1 MKTIYI
7 RGGSPKNKSVQIMTH
22 HLTQLG
28 HEIVRSKDDA
38 HDVVLGWGTSRQGVE
53 GPMLNADVNLYN
65 KFQAIN
71 VFKRNNIPAPLVF
84 TPGIAELEPNQ
95 PFPWLARKY
104 QHKQGRDIKPAYNLR
119 EVREMSRRYQPDF
132 WSVFVPTK
140 TEYRVWSFKN
150 KALAIYEKVWK
161 GEGEYDGIQRNHR
174 FGFKF
179 EKRDDL
185 RESDISEWGNQAVAA
200 LEMDFGA
207 TDIIEGKDGEYYVL
221 EVNSMPSIDDNKKS
235 SGIRLAAAVS
245 KWAERQ

>member
-7 RGGSPKNKSVQIMTH
+7 RGGSAKNTAVRILTQ
-22 HLTQLG
+22 HLEQLG
-28 HEIVRSKDDA
+28 HKIVRSKDEPF
-38 HDVVLGWGTSRQGVE
+38 DVVLGWGTSRQGVQ

-71 VFKRNNIPAPLVF
+71 IFKRAGIPAPVVALNPREL
-84 TPGIAELEPNQ
+84 TP
-95 PFPWLARKY
+95 PFPWLARKF
-104 QHKQGRDIKPAYNLR
+104 QHKCGRDIIPVQSIGQANR
-119 EVREMSRRYQPDF
+119 IQIQAGINFFSQ
-132 WSVFVPTK
+132 FVPTK

-150 KALAIYEKVWK
+150 KVLAVYEKVWK

-179 EKRDDL
+179 ERREDL
-185 RESDISEWGNQAVAA
+185 RDSDIGTWGSQAVAA

-207 TDIIEGKDGEYYVL
+207 TDIIEGRDGEYYVL
-221 EVNSMPSIDDNKKS
+221 EVNSMPSIDDAKKS
-235 SGIRLAAAVS
+235 SGIRLANAVS

>member
-1 MKTIYI
+1 MRKIYI
-7 RGGSPKNKSVQIMTH
+7 RGGSSKNKSVQILTH

-28 HEIVRSKDDA
+28 HEIVRDKDQPF
-38 HDVVLGWGTSRQGVE
+38 DVVLGWGTSRQGVE
-53 GPMLNADVNLYN
+53 GPMLNADTNLYN

-71 VFKRNNIPAPLVF
+71 IFKRNAIPAPVVGLR
-84 TPGIAELEPNQ
+84 TQDIQ
-95 PFPWLARKY
+95 DRPFPWLARKF
-104 QHKQGRDIKPAYNLR
+104 QHKQGKDIKPVYGLGEA
-119 EVREMSRRYQPDF
+119 RRIQIQYEPDF

-150 KALAIYEKVWK
+150 KALAVYEKVWK

-185 RESDISEWGNQAVAA
+185 RESAIAEWGNQAVSA
-200 LEMDFGA
+200 LEMDLGA

-221 EVNSMPSIDDNKKS
+221 EVNSMPSIDTIEKS

>member
-1 MKTIYI
+1 MKSIYL
-7 RGGSPKNKSVQIMTH
+7 RGGSAKNKAVKILTE

-28 HEIVRSKDDA
+28 HTVVRSKDEP
-38 HDVVLGWGTSRQGVE
+38 HDVTVGWGMSRQGVE

-71 VFKRNNIPAPLVF
+71 IFKRNNIPAPFVG
-84 TPGIAELEPNQ
+84 TEIRDVQGQ
-95 PFPWLARKY
+95 PFPWLARKF
-104 QHKQGRDIKPAYNLR
+104 QHKCGRDIKPVYGLGEA
-119 EVREMSRRYQPDF
+119 RRIQVQYSPDF

-140 TEYRVWSFKN
+140 TEYRVWSFKD
-150 KALAIYEKVWK
+150 KVLAVYEKVFK

-185 RESDISEWGNQAVAA
+185 RDSDIGTWGSQAVAA

-221 EVNSMPSIDDNKKS
+221 EVNSMPSIDDTKKS
-235 SGIRLAAAVS
+235 SGIRLASAIS